1 MRTLLIILFGLVLL
15 GIALFAGA
23 RIGETSRMTTAALVF
38 IPVWLLVA
46 LANMWMGVAR
56 AGYSISEEF
65 PIFLLI
71 FAVPAVAA
79 LFACWKAS

>member
-1 MRTLLIILFGLVLL
+1 MRTFLIILSGLFLL
-15 GIALFAGA
+15 GIALVAA
-23 RIGETSRMTTAALVF
+23 SRIGATGRMTTAALVF

-56 AGYSISEEF
+56 AGYSVNEEF

-79 LFACWKAS
+79 LFAYWKVL